1 MTIVRCLQNI
11 PSMLTQF
18 HPPWYVCMAT
28 LESSRMSLS
37 LVSIA
42 RISNNLTSHKALWV
56 ILCFV
61 FGLFF
66 LERSLEASENPPLH
80 APLEL
85 FELAEEDVTNGQSHG
100 KSSTGDS
107 QNQENNK
114 LRNAVHLERDSATVS
129 YAEDELEENTR
140 LLGNIR
146 PFKRARERWNKE
158 HALIPPAPPTV
169 ETLDLKKSDELRP
182 AESPVLSLASATL
195 PPLTPSESIK
205 ESEELV
211 TKADLEELREETKGF
226 SWSKGNLKITPY
238 GFLNLS
244 VSSDTQRAVPGEFI
258 LYLQDPSV
266 DSSSDFTLDARSTR
280 LGAKFEGPRIEALHG
295 TLGGVAE
302 FDFQGMA
309 NGPKNKGGV
318 QLRCAYAEI
327 VDKENDRRILCGQ
340 DWEIIS
346 PLAPRL
352 LNYLPCVLSG
362 NIGFRRAQ
370 LRYEQGWT
378 VSQDLHFLGQIAV
391 CDNPLSD
398 FLSTTGVTGSS
409 SGWPIIEGRVSA
421 DLFKEARDGLPI
433 TVGLSGH
440 MGEQY
445 YRFSSMAGIPCAAT
459 TEKKAIKTWSAN
471 LDYTVPITK
480 TLSFQGEYF
489 IGSNL
494 STFGGGINQ
503 GIDLYRREGID
514 SQGWWVCIQ
523 KKWNDKLV
531 TNVGHGIDSPEKND
545 LWGTTIAS
553 NGIASSRTRNENYFV
568 NALYNWTANFMTGI
582 EFSYWETDYQKKNVT
597 SALPTTVSTS
607 TAKALRTE
615 FTTRLSF

>member
-1 MTIVRCLQNI
+1 MSVVYKHFVNAGAI
-11 PSMLTQF
+11 PIPL
-18 HPPWYVCMAT
+18 WYVRMAT
-28 LESSRMSLS
+28 LEISRMKLG
-37 LVSIA
+37 LVSVT
-42 RISNNLTSHKALWV
+42 RFSHTPTFRKALG
-56 ILCFV
+56 IMICFV
-61 FGLFF
+61 FGLFS
-66 LERSLEASENPPLH
+66 LERSLVASEHPSLH
-80 APLEL
+80 PPLEL
-85 FELAEEDVTNGQSHG
+85 FDLEEEGVNDGQSQT
-100 KSSTGDS
+100 KSLTSDP
-107 QNQENNK
+107 QDEENNRLK
-114 LRNAVHLERDSATVS
+114 NAVHLYPDSSFVS
-129 YAEDELEENTR
+129 YSEDELEENPR
-140 LLGNIR
+140 LLSNIR

-158 HALIPPAPPTV
+158 HTLIPPAPPSV
-169 ETLDLKKSDELRP
+169 ETLDLKKSEELHP

-195 PPLTPSESIK
+195 PPINPSEALK
-205 ESEELV
+205 ENEELV
-211 TKADLEELREETKGF
+211 TKADLEELRAETKGF

-244 VSSDTQRAVPGEFI
+244 VSSDTQRAIPGEFI

-295 TLGGVAE
+295 TLGGIVE

-327 VDKENDRRILCGQ
+327 VDKENERRILCGQ
-340 DWEIIS
+340 DWEIVS

-378 VSQDLHFLGQIAV
+378 VSPNLHFLGQIAI
-391 CDNPLSD
+391 CDNPLGD
-398 FLSTTGVTGSS
+398 FLSTSGVTGSS
-409 SGWPIIEGRVSA
+409 SGWPIIEGRISA
-421 DLFKEARDGLPI
+421 DLFKEARDGMPI

-445 YRFSSMAGIPCAAT
+445 YKFSSIAGVPSAAT
-459 TEKKAIKTWSAN
+459 TEKKAIKTWSTN
-471 LDYTVPITK
+471 LDYTMPITK
-480 TLSFQGEYF
+480 TLTFQGEYF

-494 STFGGGINQ
+494 SSLGGGINQ
-503 GIDLYRREGID
+503 GVDLYRREGID
-514 SQGWWVCIQ
+514 SQGWWACLQ

-531 TNVGHGIDSPEKND
+531 THVGHGIDSPEEKD
-545 LWGTTIAS
+545 LWGVTVAS
-553 NGIASSRTRNENYFV
+553 NGMASSRTRNENYFV
-568 NALYNWTANFMTGI
+568 NALYNWTENFMTGI
-582 EFSYWETDYQKKNVT
+582 EFSYWETDYQKKDVT
-597 SALPTTVSTS
+597 SAFPTTVSTS